1 MTRVS
6 KQEWRN
12 NPNDGFI
19 RYVIFDDEGASVIL
33 EIYDKSEKFGMRA
46 FMYSLW
52 VDEQVRKQGK
62 GTELIKVCRDLT
74 TCNGIDSI
82 FLEFETS
89 NKKWV
94 KEWYERNGYRVVARN
109 SDGNYYLMQNQM
121 IIR

>member
-12 NPNDGFI
+12 NPDNGFI

-33 EIYDKSEKFGMRA
+33 EIYDKSKRFNVRA
-46 FMYSLW
+46 YVYSLW
-52 VDEQVRKQGK
+52 VDNEVRKK
-62 GTELIKVCRDLT
+62 GLGTKLLKMCRDLT
-74 TCNGIDSI
+74 TCNGIDSL
-82 FLEFETS
+82 FLEWECG
-89 NKKWV
+89 NQKWV

-109 SDGNYYLMQNQM
+109 PDGNYLMQNQM

>member
-1 MTRVS
+1 MIRIS

-12 NPNDGFI
+12 NPDNGFI

-62 GTELIKVCRDLT
+62 GTELIKICRDLT
-74 TCNGIDSI
+74 TCNGIDSL
-82 FLEFETS
+82 FLEFEMG

-94 KEWYERNGYRVVARN
+94 KEWYERNGYRVVARYPT
-109 SDGNYYLMQNQM
+109 GNYLMQNQM